1 MKVISAFYDS
11 FVVLLRMIVLFEAR
25 ARVHLWFVQYIWGI
39 FIILSS
45 LFPRFFLLTT
55 HTLGVIPHV
64 LLTGER
70 QLCWF
75 LYLFEPQQRTEPK
88 NKNMRQKNVSLYLG
102 FLGWLRFQGGGFVF
116 IESVCCGLCTV
127 LCAVYLCIILC
138 IFGARVYL
146 YSV

>member
-1 MKVISAFYDS
+1 MKVLSAFYDS
-11 FVVLLRMIVLFEAR
+11 FVVLLGMIVLFKAR

-45 LFPRFFLLTT
+45 LCPRFFLLTT

-64 LLTGER
+64 LRTGER

-75 LYLFEPQQRTEPK
+75 LLLFEPQQRTEPT
-88 NKNMRQKNVSLYLG
+88 NKNTRQPTFFTL
-102 FLGWLRFQGGGFVF
+102 LRFFRAVDIPRRG
-116 IESVCCGLCTV
+116 VCVYWEFLFCLYKV
-127 LCAVYLCIILC
+127 LCAVYCINLC